1 MAYIEERKRQKGTVY
16 RAKVRLKGYPPQDA
30 TFDRKS
36 DAMRWAEET
45 EHALLNNLPLPGEE
59 LPRDDKNIADAVV
72 DYLAHTET
80 LQKRSR
86 HTIANDRLTGKRL
99 IDRFGKTSLRKLTRE
114 DIELYKE
121 DRLEKVGPSSVR
133 QDMSMLS
140 RIYEMARI
148 RWKMD
153 ELDYPGKN
161 IPLPSPPPNREI
173 IITEDQIKRLLEE
186 CEKSKNKTLY
196 PLVSLLLETGMR
208 PEEAVL
214 LRWWQID
221 FAARIIMLQKT
232 KTTPRRV
239 PVSDASI
246 ERLAI
251 LKKESVATAEN
262 DLVFVTPDIAGK
274 DKPVRHYRRAFE
286 QACIRAGINRPLK
299 RDVSKKAAG
308 TLVEIED
315 APRVTLYTLR
325 HSAATYLL
333 MHGADIRTVAD
344 ILGHENISMTMKYT
358 HMVDS
363 HKLAAVNN
371 PNLPWMKKTE
381 K

>member
-1 MAYIEERKRQKGTVY
+1 M
-16 RAKVRLKGYPPQDA
+16 
-30 TFDRKS
+30 TFDRES

-45 EHALLNNLPLPGEE
+45 EHALLHNLPLPGEE
-59 LPRDDKNIADAVV
+59 LPLDDKSITDAVS

-121 DRLEKVGPSSVR
+121 DRLQQVGPSSVR

-140 RIYEMARI
+140 RIYDMARV
-148 RWKMD
+148 RWKLAG
-153 ELDYPGKN
+153 LDYPGKD
-161 IPLPSPPPNREI
+161 IPLPSPPPNREVI
-173 IITEDQIKRLLEE
+173 ISEGQIDRLLEE
-186 CEKSKNKTLY
+186 CRKSKNQTLY

-208 PEEAVL
+208 PEEGVL

-221 FAARIIMLQKT
+221 FAARIIILSKT

-251 LKKESVATAEN
+251 MKKESVATSDN

-299 RDVSKKAAG
+299 RDVSNKAAG
-308 TLVEIED
+308 AIVEVKDI
-315 APRVTLYTLR
+315 PRVTLYTLR

-333 MHGADIRTVAD
+333 MHGTDIRTVAD
-344 ILGHENISMTMKYT
+344 ILGHENIGMTMKYT

-371 PNLPWMKKTE
+371 PNLPWNRTGKGK
-381 K
+381 

>member
-1 MAYIEERKRQKGTVY
+1 MAYIEERKRQKGIVY
-16 RAKVRLKGYPPQDA
+16 RVSIRLKGYPPQNA
-30 TFDRKS
+30 SFDRKS

-45 EHALLNNLPLPGEE
+45 EYAIIHNLPLPGDEIP
-59 LPRDDKNIADAVV
+59 LDDKSIAQAVH

-80 LQKRSR
+80 LLKRSMHTIVSDR
-86 HTIANDRLTGKRL
+86 HTAKRL
-99 IDRFGKTSLRKLTRE
+99 ISRFGRISLRQLTRE

-121 DRLEKVGPSSVR
+121 DRLQKVGPSSIR

-140 RIYEMARI
+140 RIYEMARV
-148 RWKMD
+148 RWKLTGL
-153 ELDYPGKN
+153 EYPGKD
-161 IPLPSPPPNREI
+161 IPLPPPPPNREVI
-173 IITEDQIKRLLEE
+173 ISEDQIERLLEE
-186 CEKSKNKTLY
+186 CRKSKNKTLY

-221 FAARIIMLQKT
+221 FAAKIILLPKT
-232 KTTPRRV
+232 KTVPRRV

-251 LKKESVATAEN
+251 LKKGSVATSEN

-308 TLVEIED
+308 TVVEID
-315 APRVTLYTLR
+315 NVPRVTMYTLR

-333 MHGADIRTVAD
+333 MHGTDIRTVAD
-344 ILGHENISMTMKYT
+344 ILGHENIGMTMKYT

-371 PNLPWMKKTE
+371 PNLPWMKRGDR
-381 K
+381 